1 MEEINTLCKSF
12 ITNKEYQ
19 TPDSIVF
26 ISGERIQFDLDN
38 FSLINRNNIPTITFN
53 YTKKY
58 DMFIREFS
66 SYVGLGFFNKGECQM
81 IAECQIL
88 NY

>member
-1 MEEINTLCKSF
+1 
-12 ITNKEYQ
+12 
-19 TPDSIVF
+19 
-26 ISGERIQFDLDN
+26 
-38 FSLINRNNIPTITFN
+38 
-53 YTKKY
+53 
-58 DMFIREFS
+58 MFIREFS